1 LPVIHNLHP
10 DGAPHQAAGG
20 PAACNIRAHR
30 SVNRLAHRPRD
41 GPKAARIA
49 SRHGHRTTQRT
60 LADLMALP
68 PSSIQNIGYPA
79 STSKEFPA
87 ARTAARTRR

>member
-1 LPVIHNLHP
+1 
-10 DGAPHQAAGG
+10 
-20 PAACNIRAHR
+20 
-30 SVNRLAHRPRD
+30 
-41 GPKAARIA
+41 
-49 SRHGHRTTQRT
+49 
-60 LADLMALP
+60 MALP